1 MAQDLTQYLDPDHDT
16 IAVDFVPEWYV
27 VESTVNNSRNI
38 IAAFTEFADAADI
51 ICCITA
57 GEEQRYL
64 IHA

>member
-38 IAAFTEFADAADI
+38 RPHLSGTRLLRAAHT
-51 ICCITA
+51 
-57 GEEQRYL
+57 L
-64 IHA
+64 HAVFSTPG